1 MKKAKKSKP
10 DFSKPKPQKT
20 ASDEQIFNEND
31 DFNSSENDSFQKN
44 EEISDSE
51 TGDEF
56 GQKDENAT
64 EELKFFP
71 DKSYINL
78 PTDRKSVV

>member
-31 DFNSSENDSFQKN
+31 DFNSSENDSVQKN

-56 GQKDENAT
+56 EERAESAT
-64 EELKFFP
+64 EELKLVP
-71 DKSYINL
+71 DK
-78 PTDRKSVV
+78 

>member
-31 DFNSSENDSFQKN
+31 DFNSSENDSVKKN
-44 EEISDSE
+44 EELSD
-51 TGDEF
+51 
-56 GQKDENAT
+56 
-64 EELKFFP
+64 
-71 DKSYINL
+71 
-78 PTDRKSVV
+78 